1 MANDKGLQY
10 PGDESIVCVD
20 CGEMFTWTVG
30 EQLYYKAKSLSRPR
44 RCRTCCRFR
53 RLTLNPDPG
62 STEDI
67 LRRAREVH
75 RW

>member
-1 MANDKGLQY
+1 MANDKHIECHE
-10 PGDESIVCVD
+10 DETIICCD
-20 CGEMFTWTVG
+20 CGEAFTWTTG
-30 EQLYYKAKSLSRPR
+30 EQLYYRAKQLSRPR
-44 RCRTCCRFR
+44 RCSTCRRLR

-67 LRRAREVH
+67 LRRAREVG